1 MKTQSLV
8 ALLLVAGASACSYA
22 RRDPTMYRD
31 DSRQLLSSRN
41 DAIKGCYDEALKQNP
56 QTAGVV
62 VVNLTIAKDT
72 GQVSDA
78 RIDQQQT
85 TAPASLGQCIT
96 RSVEGLKLEPADAN
110 DGIATFRW
118 EFKPRAG

>member
-1 MKTQSLV
+1 MKARSLL
-8 ALLLVAGASACSYA
+8 ALGLLVGASACSFA
-22 RRDPTMYRD
+22 RRDATMYRD
-31 DSRQLLSSRN
+31 DSRALLSSRN
-41 DAIKGCYDEALKQNP
+41 DAIKGCYDDALKQDP

-62 VVNLTIAKDT
+62 VVNLKIAKDT

-78 RIDQQQT
+78 RVDEQQT

-96 RSVEGLKLEPADAN
+96 RSVEGLELDPADAN

-118 EFKPRAG
+118 EFKPRA